1 MSKDKNGNHIIIN
14 NHLLCTSCYGG
25 GVFSAFF
32 FSCFCVPLS
41 HCSLIGQNM
50 MGALLRVE
58 SGRFNTLLCAW
69 PTSGTLSSRAVWLIS
84 YGRGPFRFFRSQD
97 HVRHPPPSLGLCL
110 SACKDCW
117 PPTTSLGGGCM
128 PLSGCLAH
136 PGLGVIAAAAAL

>member
-1 MSKDKNGNHIIIN
+1 MSKDKIPFIA
-14 NHLLCTSCYGG
+14 CCG
-25 GVFSAFF
+25 GVFSVLD
-32 FSCFCVPLS
+32 FSFGCGVLFWGMGSPPPLS